1 VNRGNKTDGVGK
13 KAATITKKQ
22 SNINKLNKTDELITT
37 RHQNNKSKLSRYY
50 TNVRSLGN
58 KFEELEMIDE
68 LEKPHIIRVTES
80 WEKNTAADAEISLK
94 GYTMYRKDRDDGRQG
109 GGVLM
114 YIDNKLNVVVR
125 EELKN
130 DKFKES
136 MW

>member
-1 VNRGNKTDGVGK
+1 
-13 KAATITKKQ
+13 
-22 SNINKLNKTDELITT
+22 
-37 RHQNNKSKLSRYY
+37 
-50 TNVRSLGN
+50 VRSLGN

-94 GYTMYRKDRDDGRQG
+94 GYTMNRKDRDDGRQG